1 MLYFLSFLPIFLSQG
16 LNYLN
21 GEQVVKCLNF
31 KILKV
36 LAVCHIE
43 DLTTTGLGFKHS
55 FPFRYWQYR
64 EWECPV
70 ISCHSLCSL
79 EKSISLELLFFIS
92 FHLTST
98 KVFTG
103 MVTFTIL
110 VTMKT
115 ELWRCCP
122 YTIFLV
128 AGLPRVNWENR
139 IKTGSRDWE
148 RKYKEDSIIFKL
160 ANTVSMAGPHSR
172 IKRQPLQNMYVGNWI
187 LTQFPTFIISVTL
200 IWRNYK
206 LLLLPFLYFQKKGKM
221 SQCTGCVC
229 SWYPRWHCSKEF
241 ACQCRSHRR
250 CSFISLVGKI
260 PWTRKR
266 QYTPFLPGKSHG
278 QRSLVGYIPWGCKEL
293 NMTEWLNTH
302 TYMWIASLGD
312 SGDSLVAQ
320 G

>member
-1 MLYFLSFLPIFLSQG
+1 MHLVTRIYFSSVKQSVLLLSFLTIFFSQE

-43 DLTTTGLGFKHS
+43 HLTTGFVFKHS

-79 EKSISLELLFFIS
+79 GEIYIFTELLFFIS

-110 VTMKT
+110 VTVKT

-122 YTIFLV
+122 YTVF
-128 AGLPRVNWENR
+128 
-139 IKTGSRDWE
+139 
-148 RKYKEDSIIFKL
+148 
-160 ANTVSMAGPHSR
+160 
-172 IKRQPLQNMYVGNWI
+172 
-187 LTQFPTFIISVTL
+187 
-200 IWRNYK
+200 
-206 LLLLPFLYFQKKGKM
+206 
-221 SQCTGCVC
+221 
-229 SWYPRWHCSKEF
+229 
-241 ACQCRSHRR
+241 
-250 CSFISLVGKI
+250 
-260 PWTRKR
+260 
-266 QYTPFLPGKSHG
+266 
-278 QRSLVGYIPWGCKEL
+278 
-293 NMTEWLNTH
+293 
-302 TYMWIASLGD
+302 
-312 SGDSLVAQ
+312 
-320 G
+320 